1 MSPMVVGQE
10 PSPPLAVKNDWA
22 AKVGQTETVTIHR
35 MHSPKFNLFQ
45 VGYQAG

>member
-1 MSPMVVGQE
+1 
-10 PSPPLAVKNDWA
+10 
-22 AKVGQTETVTIHR
+22 VGQTETVTIHR